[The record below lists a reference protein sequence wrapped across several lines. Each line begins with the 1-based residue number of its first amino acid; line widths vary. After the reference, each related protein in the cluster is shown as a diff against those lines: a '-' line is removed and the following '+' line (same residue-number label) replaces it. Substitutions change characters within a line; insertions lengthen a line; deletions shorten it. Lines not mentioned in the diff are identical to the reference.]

1 MEVMTPEFIYVGP
14 ETKLT
19 RVLELMVSHRIRS
32 MPVIERN
39 QHLAGMI
46 SRADVMRALQGC
58 ARDET

>member
-1 MEVMTPEFIYVGP
+1 
-14 ETKLT
+14 
-19 RVLELMVSHRIRS
+19 MVSHRIRS